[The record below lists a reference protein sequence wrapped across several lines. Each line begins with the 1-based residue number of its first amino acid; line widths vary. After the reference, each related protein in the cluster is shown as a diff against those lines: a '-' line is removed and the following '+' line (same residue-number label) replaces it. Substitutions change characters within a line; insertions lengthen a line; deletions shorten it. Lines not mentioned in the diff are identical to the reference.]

1 MARITRVLI
10 LLLLISG
17 CSRETGPALLP
28 DPVPDQE
35 MASSRCGALLEI
47 LDVRTDDGH
56 YKIFYELANQSTE
69 HFGYGGYAALE
80 KKTSK
85 GWHGLI
91 YSDAVFYRDPEF
103 RDFGK
108 ILNMGGSDR
117 MALDTEDIGTA
128 LTPGTYRLV
137 KTVNSK
143 DGQEISVAAEFEVK

>member
-35 MASSRCGALLEI
+35 MAPSKSGALLEI
-47 LDVRTDDGH
+47 LDVRTDDGQ
-56 YKIFYELANQSTE
+56 YKISYELTNQSE
-69 HFGYGGYAALE
+69 DLLGYGGYAALE
-80 KKTSK
+80 KKTAK

-108 ILNMGGSDR
+108 MLNPGGSDR
-117 MALDTEDIGTA
+117 MVLDTVDIGTA
-128 LTPGTYRLV
+128 LNPGTYRLV